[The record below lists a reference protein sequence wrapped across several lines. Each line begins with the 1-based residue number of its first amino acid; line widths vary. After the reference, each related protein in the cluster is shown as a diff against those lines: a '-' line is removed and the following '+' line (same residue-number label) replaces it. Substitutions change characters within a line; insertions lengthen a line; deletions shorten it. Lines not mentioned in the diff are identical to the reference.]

1 MVDWGRPE
9 FMRNML
15 CGDNLGLVLS
25 KRVEGNKNWQHV
37 FITSELITHHSVSM
51 KEVNLLF
58 PLYLYS
64 NDPQHNLFSSAKEP
78 NLKPDLVEKLFQI
91 YSYNPEPEELL
102 AYIYGVFYS
111 NLYRQKYAE
120 ALRID
125 FPRVP
130 FTSNPAI
137 FKSMASLGQRLI
149 ELHLLK
155 GDELNPPIARYQGNG
170 ENNTIEKV
178 AYDAASERIYI
189 NTDKYFEGILPEVW
203 QYQIGGYQVLNKYLK
218 DRKGLHMD
226 DPVRYVRIVTS
237 LSKTIEIQ
245 KDIDILYPEIE
256 KMLIDFS

>member
-1 MVDWGRPE
+1 MQHILRGE
-9 FMRNML
+9 
-15 CGDNLGLVLS
+15 NLGLITVR
-25 KRVEGNKNWQHV
+25 RVPANKPPLYF
-37 FITSELITHHSVSM
+37 FISNNIISNGVIRSDNQSIDYLC
-51 KEVNLLF
+51 

-64 NDPQHNLFSSAKEP
+64 NNLQKNFFNDIRTP
-78 NLKPDLVEKLFQI
+78 NLKLGLVEKLTQI
-91 YSYNPEPEELL
+91 YGYNPEPEEIL
-102 AYIYGVFYS
+102 AYIYGVVYS

-130 FTSNPAI
+130 FTSDPAI
-137 FKSMASLGQRLI
+137 FRRMALLGQRLI

-155 GDELNPPIARYQGNG
+155 GDELNPPVARYQGNG

-178 AYDAASERIYI
+178 VFDAASERIYI
-189 NTDKYFEGILPEVW
+189 NSDKYFEGVLPDVW

-218 DRKGLHMD
+218 DRKGHRMD

-245 KDIDILYPEIE
+245 KENDILYPEIE
-256 KMLIDFS
+256 KGLIDFS